1 MKWAHREGVLQVATG
16 KKHQEEAICCVQRI
30 RPYLNNKPVTLVTD
44 NPENIPSGSFDNIVI
59 HPEPKKPIEIKYCLY

>member
-30 RPYLNNKPVTLVTD
+30 RPYLNNKPVTGDRQPGEYTIRSV
-44 NPENIPSGSFDNIVI
+44 
-59 HPEPKKPIEIKYCLY
+59 